1 MKIWKQDFTL
11 EGLNASSVG
20 TIGSLIGIEFIEF
33 GDDFLRAKMPV
44 DDRTVQPARIL
55 HGGASVVL
63 AETLGSVASVLCIEN
78 RAKKMPVGLEI
89 NANHLSPGRYGTN
102 VIGTCRPIRIGKTI
116 HVWNI
121 EITTPEG
128 KLVCVSRL
136 TTAIVDIGG
145 N

>member
-1 MKIWKQDFTL
+1 MKIWKQDFNI
-11 EGLNASSVG
+11 ESLNVG
-20 TIGSLIGIEFIEF
+20 GMNTIGSHIGIEFIEF

-44 DDRTVQPARIL
+44 DERTIQPARIL

-78 RAKKMPVGLEI
+78 GSKKMPVGLEI
-89 NANHLSPGRYGTN
+89 NANHLSPGRFGSF
-102 VIGTCRPIRIGKTI
+102 VIGTCRPIRIGKSI

-121 EITTPEG
+121 EITSPEG
-128 KLVCVSRL
+128 KLICVSRL
-136 TTAIVDIGG
+136 TTAIVDR

>member
-1 MKIWKQDFTL
+1 MKIWKQDFNI
-11 EGLNASSVG
+11 ESLNVG
-20 TIGSLIGIEFIEF
+20 GMNTIGSHIGIEFIEF

-44 DDRTVQPARIL
+44 DERTIQLARIL

-78 RAKKMPVGLEI
+78 GSKKMPVGLEI
-89 NANHLSPGRYGTN
+89 NANHLSPGRFGSF
-102 VIGTCRPIRIGKTI
+102 VIGTCRPIRIGKSI

-121 EITTPEG
+121 EITSPEG
-128 KLVCVSRL
+128 KLICVSRL
-136 TTAIVDIGG
+136 TTAIVDR

>member
-1 MKIWKQDFTL
+1 MKIWKQDFNI
-11 EGLNASSVG
+11 ESLNVG
-20 TIGSLIGIEFIEF
+20 GMNTIGSHIGIEFIEF

-44 DDRTVQPARIL
+44 DERTIQPARIL

-78 RAKKMPVGLEI
+78 GSKKMPVGLEI
-89 NANHLSPGRYGTN
+89 NANHLSPGRFGSY
-102 VIGTCRPIRIGKTI
+102 VIGTCRPIRIGKSI

-121 EITTPEG
+121 EITSPEG
-128 KLVCVSRL
+128 KLICVSRL
-136 TTAIVDIGG
+136 TTAIVDR